1 MPLANAFPMMFR
13 TFRRLQIFALGSL
26 LVGCATSPPTSLTS
40 FHPPL
45 QVTSLIDIESKK
57 PSKIWVLFDERP
69 AASIYIPSDRT
80 TERGTHREGDT
91 LNLYPKRS
99 RFLEWHPP
107 LTALIPALIIE
118 APILLVAKVTQSE
131 EPSRQ
136 TPVAPASEVIALHQ
150 KYLSWMEKIA
160 SDEQYLSEHDAYF
173 VETFKMTRRAQTER
187 AAILADE
194 RESANLATAAFD
206 REKFV
211 LELGIHRIL
220 FLIPDDGT
228 LPYLSTCAS
237 ARVARSSFGANSRE
251 FESCYTTRVQME
263 APNIDALKAA
273 LAIHAQRVAE
283 MQATDLTADVQK
295 NK

>member
-1 MPLANAFPMMFR
+1 MPLANAFPIMFR

-69 AASIYIPSDRT
+69 AASIYIPPDRT
-80 TERGTHREGDT
+80 TERGTHREGD
-91 LNLYPKRS
+91 NLIPKRS
-99 RFLEWHPP
+99 NLGHPP
-107 LTALIPALIIE
+107 LVVMIPLLIIAVPVALVLE
-118 APILLVAKVTQSE
+118 GAKSREKASEISVAKAEKASA
-131 EPSRQ
+131 
-136 TPVAPASEVIALHQ
+136 VAALHQ
-150 KYLSWMEKIA
+150 KYLSWMGKIA

-173 VETFKMTRRAQTER
+173 VETFKITRRAQTER

-237 ARVARSSFGANSRE
+237 ARVARSSFG
-251 FESCYTTRVQME
+251 
-263 APNIDALKAA
+263 
-273 LAIHAQRVAE
+273 
-283 MQATDLTADVQK
+283 
-295 NK
+295 

>member
-1 MPLANAFPMMFR
+1 MFR

-57 PSKIWVLFDERP
+57 PSKMWVLFDERP
-69 AASIYIPSDRT
+69 AASIYIPPDRT

-220 FLIPDDGT
+220 FLI
-228 LPYLSTCAS
+228 LVQ
-237 ARVARSSFGANSRE
+237 ARVWPDHLSGRTLGSSRAATPPEYKWKPRTSTLLRQHWLYTPRGSRK
-251 FESCYTTRVQME
+251 CK
-263 APNIDALKAA
+263 PPI
-273 LAIHAQRVAE
+273 
-283 MQATDLTADVQK
+283 
-295 NK
+295 